1 MPMRLDSDVKGNIS
15 KTSNAICALEGVCNS
30 MRVRSRDTSVS
41 PMDSV
46 HLTIATSSGDEA

>member
-15 KTSNAICALEGVCNS
+15 KTSNAICAPEGVCNS